1 MFEISGLIVAVIFC
15 TTASAQEAIG
25 LILTPCHT
33 RSDPSRPLY
42 HTGGRLGSQHKGP
55 ASRFRICTLNLAF
68 HAPTFTASK
77 SSWKDVY
84 ITHLP
89 PPPMDAAPVD
99 LKRMI
104 GSASAPFRFPRWEI
118 ERLQERGFYL
128 DSELTQ
134 ADGWQGSD
142 SNSTIALVFKKCN
155 ASAGGGLYLEIILG
169 RCQSADTHWGS
180 VRFYA
185 AQRPEA
191 ARTLVHSCLED
202 HASGW
207 SHGTRTFETPRRP
220 PSNEPVRLGAVT
232 LSLTPCPMNRAQ
244 TRVVKVSFMDAQ
256 DTIDP

>member
-25 LILTPCHT
+25 LVLTPCHT

-42 HTGGRLGSQHKGP
+42 HTGGRLGSQHNGP

-68 HAPTFTASK
+68 HTPTFTASK

-89 PPPMDAAPVD
+89 PPPIDASPVV

-104 GSASAPFRFPRWEI
+104 GSASAPFRFPWWEVV
-118 ERLQERGFYL
+118 RLQERGFYL
-128 DSELTQ
+128 DSELTK
-134 ADGWQGSD
+134 ADGWQGVD
-142 SNSTIALVFKKCN
+142 SNSTIALVFKKHD
-155 ASAGGGLYLEIILG
+155 ATAGDLYLEVILG

-180 VRFYA
+180 VRFHV

-202 HASGW
+202 HASEW
-207 SHGTRTFETPRRP
+207 PHGTRTFETPRRP
-220 PSNEPVRLGAVT
+220 PSNESVWRGAVT
-232 LSLTPCPMNRAQ
+232 LSLTPCPMNPAQ
-244 TRVVKVSFMDAQ
+244 TRVVKVSSMEAQ
-256 DTIDP
+256 DTVDP